1 MKQTNR
7 DSMINWVSAT
17 LAAATACLLL
27 GSCVSTTNA
36 PPPAGSAIIDAA
48 PDPRHR
54 DRVEG
59 IELVSINGKSA
70 KGTRC
75 VIEPGLNTIKTR
87 FRWPQGQDQ
96 QVQLR
101 FYATPD
107 TIYFIYYDVY
117 PPSTELTNSVAGRI
131 VDSLGEGGAEGAV
144 LGTIFLGPPAAVI
157 GIGERIGHGVTQH
170 GRPATHIDLM
180 VVAHYSSQGIVRQ
193 VRAYP
198 DGRVDEKPWAAW
210 AQMQAP

>member
-1 MKQTNR
+1 MKQTIR
-7 DSMINWVSAT
+7 DSTILRGVAT
-17 LAAATACLLL
+17 LAAATGCLVL
-27 GSCVSTTNA
+27 GSCVSTTIT
-36 PPPAGSAIIDAA
+36 PPPAGSAVIDAV
-48 PDPRHR
+48 PDPKHR

-59 IELVSINGKSA
+59 IALVAINGRSV

-75 VIEPGLNTIKTR
+75 VIESGLNTIKTR

-117 PPSTELTNSVAGRI
+117 PPSTELTNTAAGR
-131 VDSLGEGGAEGAV
+131 VMGSLGEMGGEGAIFGTLL
-144 LGTIFLGPPAAVI
+144 LGAPAAVVAT
-157 GIGERIGHGVTQH
+157 GERLGHGITQH
-170 GRPATHIDLM
+170 RKPATHIDLV
-180 VVAHYSSQGIVRQ
+180 VVAHHSSQGTVRQ